1 MTSSSTGAPPPLSAL
16 TPLFHPSTNRP
27 NRMDLNLNFALYLFV
42 WLIFFCSRFFSFSIA
57 LQCYMKNVQNRKCSD
72 LICYVTCPGGVKLD
86 MIILNHS

>member
-42 WLIFFCSRFFSFSIA
+42 WLIFFVLGFFHF
-57 LQCYMKNVQNRKCSD
+57 R
-72 LICYVTCPGGVKLD
+72 
-86 MIILNHS
+86 